1 MTTGTSLAELL
12 EALREWLLAN
22 PNGDLQDF
30 AAEHDTTPQEL
41 AEGWNTYFAQA
52 DFSRNYD
59 LDTSTSQSGAQG
71 ATQAAAQAAPVYTP
85 SSPPPYNASPA
96 EYEQYLT
103 QEVNNFQEFTT
114 INNITNN
121 ITDQSFNQQIIAGG
135 DVNQDI
141 DIDNS
146 EQTVEEGGVLI
157 DDSNLDDVDINTGD
171 VGAGGVLQQGD
182 DNQAATGDE
191 NVLQDGD
198 GNVGN
203 TGDLTAT
210 DGSAV
215 SVGGDATTIGSGND
229 NFGSG
234 QQGVNVAVGDGNQQA
249 NQQQDNETN
258 IELDDVDVT
267 GGDASADGGDGGRG
281 GDGDGGDGG
290 SGGDGGDGDGG
301 FPFGPAGDGGD
312 GGAGGAGGTGA
323 GGSAD
328 GGSGGIADGGDA
340 GIDIDAGNEQSIDF

>member
-59 LDTSTSQSGAQG
+59 LDTTTSQSGAQG

-85 SSPPPYNASPA
+85 SSPPPYNASPE
-96 EYEQYLT
+96 EYAQYLT

-121 ITDQSFNQQIIAGG
+121 IEDNSFNQQIIGSNV
-135 DVNQDI
+135 DQDI

-146 EQTVEEGGVLI
+146 ENTAEDGGVII
-157 DDSNLDDVDINTGD
+157 DDSELDDVNLNTGD
-171 VGAGGVLQQGD
+171 VGEEGVLQQGD
-182 DNQAATGDE
+182 
-191 NVLQDGD
+191 
-198 GNVGN
+198 GNVAN
-203 TGDLTAT
+203 TGDVTAS
-210 DGSAV
+210 DGSAG
-215 SVGGDATTIGSGND
+215 SVFGDATTIGSGND
-229 NFGSG
+229 SFGSG

-249 NQQQDNETN
+249 NQQQDNETTV
-258 IELDDVDVT
+258 ELDDVDVT
-267 GGDASADGGDGGRG
+267 GGDANADGGDGGVG
-281 GDGDGGDGG
+281 GAGSGGDGG
-290 SGGDGGDGDGG
+290 AGGEGGDGDGG

-328 GGSGGIADGGDA
+328 GGAGGDADGGDA
-340 GIDIDAGNEQSIDF
+340 GIDIDASNNQDIDF

>member
-1 MTTGTSLAELL
+1 MTAASSTSLAELL
-12 EALREWLLAN
+12 EALRQWLLAN

-59 LDTSTSQSGAQG
+59 LDTTTSQSGAQG

-85 SSPPPYNASPA
+85 SSPPPYNASPD
-96 EYEQYLT
+96 EYAQYLT

-121 ITDQSFNQQIIAGG
+121 IEDNSFNQQIIAGG
-135 DVNQDI
+135 DVDQDI

-146 EQTVEEGGVLI
+146 ENTADDGGVII
-157 DDSNLDDVDINTGD
+157 DDSELDDVDLNTGD

-203 TGDLTAT
+203 TGDLDAT

-215 SVGGDATTIGSGND
+215 SVGGSASTVGSGND

-234 QQGVNVAVGDGNQQA
+234 QNAVNASTGDNAKQV
-249 NQQQDNETN
+249 NQQQDNDTD

-267 GGDASADGGDGGRG
+267 GGSSSADGGDATGGAGSG
-281 GDGDGGDGG
+281 GDGGGGGDGGDSSGFPSQSDAGDGGDGG
-290 SGGDGGDGDGG
+290 SGGGGFGGD
-301 FPFGPAGDGGD
+301 AT
-312 GGAGGAGGTGA
+312 GGAGGD
-323 GGSAD
+323 S
-328 GGSGGIADGGDA
+328 DGGDA
-340 GIDIDAGNEQSIDF
+340 TIDIDTGSNQNVDF

>member
-59 LDTSTSQSGAQG
+59 LDTTTSQSGAQG

-85 SSPPPYNASPA
+85 SSPPPYNASPE

-121 ITDQSFNQQIIAGG
+121 IEDNSFNQQIIAGG
-135 DVNQDI
+135 DVDQDI

-146 EQTVEEGGVLI
+146 ENTAEDGGVII
-157 DDSNLDDVDINTGD
+157 DDSELDGVNLNTGD
-171 VGAGGVLQQGD
+171 VGEEGVLQQGD
-182 DNQAATGDE
+182 
-191 NVLQDGD
+191 
-198 GNVGN
+198 GNVAN
-203 TGDLTAT
+203 TGDVNAS
-210 DGSAV
+210 DGSAG
-215 SVGGDATTIGSGND
+215 SVFGDATTIGSGND

-249 NQQQDNETN
+249 NQQQDNETTV
-258 IELDDVDVT
+258 ELDDVDVT
-267 GGDASADGGDGGRG
+267 GGDANADGGDGGVGGAGSGGAGGDGGDGGDADGTFDPVGGSGGGGGAGGAGTGGSADGGDGG
-281 GDGDGGDGG
+281 
-290 SGGDGGDGDGG
+290 
-301 FPFGPAGDGGD
+301 FAE
-312 GGAGGAGGTGA
+312 
-323 GGSAD
+323 
-328 GGSGGIADGGDA
+328 GGDA
-340 GIDIDAGNEQSIDF
+340 GIDIDASNNQDIDFS